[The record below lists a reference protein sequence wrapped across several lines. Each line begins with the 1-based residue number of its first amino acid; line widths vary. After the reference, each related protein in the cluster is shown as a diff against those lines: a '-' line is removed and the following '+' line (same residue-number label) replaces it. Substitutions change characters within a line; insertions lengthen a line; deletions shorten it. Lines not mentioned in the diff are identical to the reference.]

1 VQEPR
6 RVDQIEHRLLEGWSK
21 NVSFDETDRSCQVGV
36 PERVLCFSDAFCIRF
51 EGGEASRFSDALAQ
65 AFEPEW
71 RGAAGVEDVEAPDV
85 AEEVELAVAEGDQIS
100 LELLALLGCQGVS
113 GTRVPRQLRM
123 LRLHGT
129 LGPALYNLRAMKV
142 LIARE
147 IVKYHGGDLKVLSGA
162 TLAVEAGEK
171 IGLVGRNG
179 AGKTTLL
186 QILAGNLEADAGSVE
201 RVGGAKVGMTSQS
214 LYGGE
219 RGKLSVEEEII
230 SAFAPLIEREKELK
244 DLEVR
249 LSEEPSSSLLE
260 RYGRLQGE
268 FERDGGYEYR
278 GRAASTLSG
287 LGFAPEDWKRPVGS
301 FSGGE
306 QSRIAL
312 ARLLLEEPDLVLLD
326 EPTNHL
332 DLRAIEWLENFVKG
346 AKSAVLVVSHDRYF
360 LDAVAG
366 SILELEDGRLT
377 RYVGNYSKYVV
388 EKRARAEQLARKAKA
403 NAERRAQ
410 LERFI
415 ERNRAKA
422 RKASQAKSKQKL
434 LDRMV
439 KIEAPSRGSKNMK
452 LDLGETARAGRVVLE
467 MEDVRYTHKDS
478 DEPLLEEL
486 ELVLERG
493 ERVALLGLN
502 GTGKST
508 IMRLATGE
516 LSPQRGTVRLGH
528 NVTLAYQDQQ
538 LARLDDD
545 KTVLQEAMDATGLK
559 APEAR
564 DLLGAFLFSGD
575 DVFKKVSSLSG
586 GERNRLSLAEIVVS
600 DANLLLLDEPTN
612 NLDIPAREALEE
624 ALLDYRG
631 TMFFISHDRYF
642 LQKLATRVVELEN
655 KKLVN
660 YLGGYDYYRS
670 HRRLDTKGT
679 KKNRPRRRI
688 RPGQSKEQGVLAAR
702 LVAVEGEIDATE
714 RRLGR
719 LEKELATSELYA
731 DGQRSREV
739 ILEHRQLK
747 NTLEALYA
755 DWGVLLE
762 EAEEAE

>member
-1 VQEPR
+1 
-6 RVDQIEHRLLEGWSK
+6 
-21 NVSFDETDRSCQVGV
+21 
-36 PERVLCFSDAFCIRF
+36 
-51 EGGEASRFSDALAQ
+51 
-65 AFEPEW
+65 
-71 RGAAGVEDVEAPDV
+71 
-85 AEEVELAVAEGDQIS
+85 
-100 LELLALLGCQGVS
+100 
-113 GTRVPRQLRM
+113 
-123 LRLHGT
+123 
-129 LGPALYNLRAMKV
+129 MKV

-186 QILAGNLEADAGSVE
+186 QILAGTSEADAGSVE
-201 RVGGAKVGMTSQS
+201 RVGGAKVGMTPQS
-214 LYGGE
+214 LYAGE
-219 RGKLSVEEEII
+219 RGTLSVEEEII
-230 SAFAPLIEREKELK
+230 SAFAPLIEREKEVK
-244 DLEVR
+244 DLEAR
-249 LSEEPSSSLLE
+249 LSEGPSTALLE

-278 GRAASTLSG
+278 ARAASTLSG

-332 DLRAIEWLENFVKG
+332 DLKAIEWLENFVKG
-346 AKSAVLVVSHDRYF
+346 ANSAVLVVSHDRYF
-360 LDAVAG
+360 LDATVG

-377 RYVGNYSKYVV
+377 RYVGNYSRYVV
-388 EKRARAEQLARKAKA
+388 EKRVRAEQLARKAKA

-422 RKASQAKSKQKL
+422 SKASQAKSKQKL
-434 LDRMV
+434 LDRME
-439 KIEAPSRGSKNMK
+439 KIEASKTDTKNMK
-452 LDLGETARAGRVVLE
+452 LDLGETERAGRVVLE
-467 MEDVRYTHKDS
+467 MEEVRYAHEDS
-478 DEPLLEEL
+478 DEPLLEDL

-516 LSPQRGTVRLGH
+516 LSPQRGSVRLGH

-538 LARLDDD
+538 LARLGDE

-624 ALLDYRG
+624 ALLNYRG

-642 LQKLATRVVELEN
+642 LRKLATRVVELEN

-670 HRRLDTKGT
+670 HRRLDAKGT
-679 KKNRPRRRI
+679 KRSRPRRRV

-714 RRLGR
+714 RRLSR

-755 DWGVLLE
+755 DWGELLE
-762 EAEEAE
+762 EAEEVGL